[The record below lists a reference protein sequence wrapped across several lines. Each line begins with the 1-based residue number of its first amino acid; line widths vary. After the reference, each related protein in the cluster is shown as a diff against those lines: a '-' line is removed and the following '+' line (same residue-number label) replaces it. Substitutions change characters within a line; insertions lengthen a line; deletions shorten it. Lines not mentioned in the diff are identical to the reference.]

1 MRLLFCIFTENR
13 IKALTKALQRGLR
26 APFTF
31 AKEREKTMEK
41 TELKEK
47 ANEFATDA
55 KNAANNAGEALQDI
69 AEKVTDA
76 VDKADDVFEPKIE
89 NAPEVKVASMNKHI
103 FVWVF
108 TFLLGGFGI
117 DRFIRGQI
125 GLGILKLLTAG
136 GLGVWA
142 LVDWIIGLVKA
153 YGAAFGADEELKFVN
168 GKYAK

>member
-1 MRLLFCIFTENR
+1 MDE
-13 IKALTKALQRGLR
+13 KDLR
-26 APFTF
+26 T
-31 AKEREKTMEK
+31 AKEAAKAFTDQTAKTLAETGEK
-41 TELKEK
+41 
-47 ANEFATDA
+47 
-55 KNAANNAGEALQDI
+55 I
-69 AEKVTDA
+69 TDA
-76 VDKADDVFEPKIE
+76 VDKADDIFEPKIE
-89 NAPEVKVASMNKHI
+89 NAPEVKVMRMNKHV

-142 LVDWIIGLVKA
+142 LVDWIIGLVKV
-153 YGAAFGADEELKFVN
+153 YGSSFGQDEEVEFIN